1 MNLHYDNELQFT
13 PNLSINLTA
22 QSCAL
27 SSLHASGI
35 PAAGYFQRYFSQTRF
50 INQGEKM
57 ASYVENALTKGEQV
71 VYQGKVSIWS
81 LLPLLLLGLIFLAVY
96 GLGLLFW
103 AAAAIR
109 YFTTELAITNKR
121 VIAKFGLISRS
132 TIEINL
138 QKIESIQV
146 NQGILGRIFNFGS
159 IVVSGAGNP
168 QAPIPGIS
176 SPLQFRRAFVDT
188 QESNGQLQV
197 AAQPA

>member
-1 MNLHYDNELQFT
+1 
-13 PNLSINLTA
+13 
-22 QSCAL
+22 
-27 SSLHASGI
+27 
-35 PAAGYFQRYFSQTRF
+35 
-50 INQGEKM
+50 M
-57 ASYVENALTKGEQV
+57 ASYVEGALTKGEQV
-71 VYQGKVSIWS
+71 VYQGRVSIWS
-81 LLPLLLLGLIFLAVY
+81 LAPTLLLGLLLLALY

-188 QESNGQLQV
+188 QESNGQAQPV
-197 AAQPA
+197 AQPAR

>member
-1 MNLHYDNELQFT
+1 
-13 PNLSINLTA
+13 
-22 QSCAL
+22 
-27 SSLHASGI
+27 
-35 PAAGYFQRYFSQTRF
+35 
-50 INQGEKM
+50 M
-57 ASYVENALTKGEQV
+57 ASYVESALTKGEQV

-81 LLPLLLLGLIFLAVY
+81 LAPLIVLGFIFLAFY

-109 YFTTELAITNKR
+109 YLTTELAITNKR

-146 NQGILGRIFNFGS
+146 NQGILGRVFNFGS

-176 SPLQFRRAFVDT
+176 GPLQFRRAFVDT
-188 QESNGQLQV
+188 QESNGQPQAV
-197 AAQPA
+197 AQPA

>member
-1 MNLHYDNELQFT
+1 M
-13 PNLSINLTA
+13 
-22 QSCAL
+22 
-27 SSLHASGI
+27 G
-35 PAAGYFQRYFSQTRF
+35 
-50 INQGEKM
+50 
-57 ASYVENALTKGEQV
+57 SYVEGALTKGEQV
-71 VYQGKVSIWS
+71 VHQGKVSIWS
-81 LLPLLLLGLIFLAVY
+81 LAPLLLLGLIFLAFY

-103 AAAAIR
+103 IAAAIR

-138 QKIESIQV
+138 QKIESIQI

-176 SPLQFRRAFVDT
+176 NPLQFRRAFVDT
-188 QESNGQLQV
+188 QESNGQAQPV
-197 AAQPA
+197 AQPA

>member
-1 MNLHYDNELQFT
+1 
-13 PNLSINLTA
+13 
-22 QSCAL
+22 
-27 SSLHASGI
+27 
-35 PAAGYFQRYFSQTRF
+35 
-50 INQGEKM
+50 M
-57 ASYVENALTKGEQV
+57 ASYVESALTKGEQV

-81 LLPLLLLGLIFLAVY
+81 LVPLIPLGLVFLMFW

-103 AAAAIR
+103 IAAAIK

-146 NQGILGRIFNFGS
+146 NQSIIGRIFNFGS

-176 SPLQFRRAFVDT
+176 SPLQFRRSFVDT
-188 QESNGQLQV
+188 QESNGQAQPV
-197 AAQPA
+197 AQPA

>member
-1 MNLHYDNELQFT
+1 M
-13 PNLSINLTA
+13 
-22 QSCAL
+22 
-27 SSLHASGI
+27 G
-35 PAAGYFQRYFSQTRF
+35 
-50 INQGEKM
+50 
-57 ASYVENALTKGEQV
+57 SYVEGALTKGEQV
-71 VYQGKVSIWS
+71 VHQGKVSIWS
-81 LLPLLLLGLIFLAVY
+81 LAPLLLLGLIFLAFY

-103 AAAAIR
+103 IAAAIR

-176 SPLQFRRAFVDT
+176 NPLQFRRAFVDT
-188 QESNGQLQV
+188 QESNGQAQPV
-197 AAQPA
+197 AQPA

>member
-1 MNLHYDNELQFT
+1 
-13 PNLSINLTA
+13 
-22 QSCAL
+22 
-27 SSLHASGI
+27 
-35 PAAGYFQRYFSQTRF
+35 
-50 INQGEKM
+50 M
-57 ASYVENALTKGEQV
+57 ASYVEGALTKGEQV

-81 LLPLLLLGLIFLAVY
+81 LVPLLLLGLVFLAFW

-103 AAAAIR
+103 IAAAIR

-146 NQGILGRIFNFGS
+146 NQGILARVFNFGS

-188 QESNGQLQV
+188 QESNGQPQPV
-197 AAQPA
+197 EQPA

>member
-1 MNLHYDNELQFT
+1 
-13 PNLSINLTA
+13 
-22 QSCAL
+22 
-27 SSLHASGI
+27 
-35 PAAGYFQRYFSQTRF
+35 
-50 INQGEKM
+50 M
-57 ASYVENALTKGEQV
+57 ASYVESALTKGEQV

-81 LLPLLLLGLIFLAVY
+81 LVPLLLLGLIFLAFY

-121 VIAKFGLISRS
+121 VIAKFGFISRS

-146 NQGILGRIFNFGS
+146 HQGILGRIFNFGS

-176 SPLQFRRAFVDT
+176 NPLQFRRAFIDT
-188 QESNGQLQV
+188 QESNGQPQV

>member
-1 MNLHYDNELQFT
+1 
-13 PNLSINLTA
+13 
-22 QSCAL
+22 
-27 SSLHASGI
+27 
-35 PAAGYFQRYFSQTRF
+35 
-50 INQGEKM
+50 M
-57 ASYVENALTKGEQV
+57 ASYVEGALTKGEQV

-81 LLPLLLLGLIFLAVY
+81 LVPLLLLGLIFLAFY

-103 AAAAIR
+103 IAAAIK

-176 SPLQFRRAFVDT
+176 SPIQFRREFVDT
-188 QESNGQLQV
+188 QENNNGQAQPI
-197 AAQPA
+197 AQPA

>member
-1 MNLHYDNELQFT
+1 
-13 PNLSINLTA
+13 
-22 QSCAL
+22 
-27 SSLHASGI
+27 
-35 PAAGYFQRYFSQTRF
+35 
-50 INQGEKM
+50 M
-57 ASYVENALTKGEQV
+57 ASYVESALTKGEQV

-81 LLPLLLLGLIFLAVY
+81 LVPLILLGLVFLMFW

-103 AAAAIR
+103 IAAAIK

-146 NQGILGRIFNFGS
+146 NQSIIGRIFNFGS

-176 SPLQFRRAFVDT
+176 SPLQFRRSFVDT
-188 QESNGQLQV
+188 QESNGQAQPV
-197 AAQPA
+197 AQPA

>member
-1 MNLHYDNELQFT
+1 M
-13 PNLSINLTA
+13 
-22 QSCAL
+22 
-27 SSLHASGI
+27 G
-35 PAAGYFQRYFSQTRF
+35 
-50 INQGEKM
+50 
-57 ASYVENALTKGEQV
+57 SYIESALTKGEQV

-81 LLPLLLLGLIFLAVY
+81 LVPLMLLGLIFLAFY

-176 SPLQFRRAFVDT
+176 SPLQFRRAFIDT
-188 QESNGQLQV
+188 QESNGQPQV
-197 AAQPA
+197 AEQPA

>member
-1 MNLHYDNELQFT
+1 
-13 PNLSINLTA
+13 
-22 QSCAL
+22 
-27 SSLHASGI
+27 
-35 PAAGYFQRYFSQTRF
+35 
-50 INQGEKM
+50 M
-57 ASYVENALTKGEQV
+57 ASYVEGALTKGEQV

-81 LLPLLLLGLIFLAVY
+81 LVPLLLLGLIFLAFY

-103 AAAAIR
+103 IAAAIR

-176 SPLQFRRAFVDT
+176 SPLQFRREFVDT
-188 QESNGQLQV
+188 QESNRQAQPV
-197 AAQPA
+197 AQPA

>member
-1 MNLHYDNELQFT
+1 
-13 PNLSINLTA
+13 
-22 QSCAL
+22 
-27 SSLHASGI
+27 
-35 PAAGYFQRYFSQTRF
+35 
-50 INQGEKM
+50 M
-57 ASYVENALTKGEQV
+57 ASYVESALTKAERV

-81 LLPLLLLGLIFLAVY
+81 LMPLLLIGLIFLAFY
-96 GLGLLFW
+96 GLGILFW

-132 TIEINL
+132 TIEINI

-176 SPLQFRRAFVDT
+176 SPLQFRRAFIDT
-188 QESNGQLQV
+188 QESNGQPQV
-197 AAQPA
+197 AIEPA

>member
-1 MNLHYDNELQFT
+1 
-13 PNLSINLTA
+13 
-22 QSCAL
+22 
-27 SSLHASGI
+27 
-35 PAAGYFQRYFSQTRF
+35 
-50 INQGEKM
+50 M
-57 ASYVENALTKGEQV
+57 ASYVEGALTKGEQV

-81 LLPLLLLGLIFLAVY
+81 LVPLLLLGLIFLAFY

-103 AAAAIR
+103 IAAAIK

-176 SPLQFRRAFVDT
+176 SPLQFRREFVDT
-188 QESNGQLQV
+188 QESNGQTQPV
-197 AAQPA
+197 AQPA

>member
-1 MNLHYDNELQFT
+1 
-13 PNLSINLTA
+13 
-22 QSCAL
+22 
-27 SSLHASGI
+27 
-35 PAAGYFQRYFSQTRF
+35 
-50 INQGEKM
+50 M
-57 ASYVENALTKGEQV
+57 ASYVESALTKGEQV

-81 LLPLLLLGLIFLAVY
+81 LVPLLLLGLIFLAVY

-103 AAAAIR
+103 VAAAIR

-176 SPLQFRRAFVDT
+176 SPLQFRRAFIDT
-188 QESNGQLQV
+188 QESNGQPQV

>member
-1 MNLHYDNELQFT
+1 
-13 PNLSINLTA
+13 
-22 QSCAL
+22 
-27 SSLHASGI
+27 
-35 PAAGYFQRYFSQTRF
+35 
-50 INQGEKM
+50 M
-57 ASYVENALTKGEQV
+57 ASYVEGILTNGESV
-71 VYQGKVSIWS
+71 AYQGKVSIWS
-81 LLPLLLLGLIFLAVY
+81 LAPLLFLGFVFLPFY

-103 AAAAIR
+103 IAAAIK

-121 VIAKFGLISRS
+121 VVAKFGFISRS

-176 SPLQFRRAFVDT
+176 SPLNFRSAFVNT
-188 QESNGQLQV
+188 QENNTQV
-197 AAQPA
+197 QPVI